1 MPMFNLFKSIKPKI
15 ISHAEETLSEELIFG
30 EYQVKILREAFRR
43 RLAMSVQL
51 NDEIRVLAARSTRKQ
66 EFLQFLEFQKGWIEK
81 RFEKNSQLRMQYPKK
96 RYFSGESFLYLG
108 EPHQLEFIEAQNSFG
123 QISIEQKLLKVEI
136 PQMRARKFNAD
147 VSHPELA
154 DPLRNFYRHQGRKR
168 IEARTKI
175 FSEKMSLF
183 PKELSF
189 RSQKTRWGS
198 CSASGNLSFN
208 WRLIVAPPEVIDY
221 VIVHEL
227 AHLKHHNHSQNF
239 WGLVASVLPDY
250 RNLRKWLRDHQLEA
264 DFLAKKSELWL

>member
-1 MPMFNLFKSIKPKI
+1 MFNLFKSIKPKT
-15 ISHAEETLSEELIFG
+15 ISHKVETLSEELVFG
-30 EYQVKILREAFRR
+30 DYQVRILREAFRR
-43 RLAMSVQL
+43 RLSMSVQL
-51 NDEIRVLAARSTRKQ
+51 NDEIRISAARSTRKN
-66 EFLQFLEFQKGWIEK
+66 EILQFLGFQKGWIEK
-81 RFEKNSQLRMQYPKK
+81 RLEKNSQLRIQYPKK
-96 RYFSGESFLYLG
+96 AYFAGESFLYLG
-108 EPHQLEFIEAQNSFG
+108 QRLQLEFMEAQKRYG
-123 QISIEQKLLKVEI
+123 QISVDQKLLKVEI
-136 PQMRARKFNAD
+136 PQMGARHFNAD

-154 DPLRNFYRHQGRKR
+154 EPLRNFYRHQGRKR
-168 IEARTKI
+168 IEARTKV
-175 FSEKMSLF
+175 FSEKMNLF
-183 PKELSF
+183 PKELTF

-239 WGLVASVLPDY
+239 WNLVASVLPDY